1 MIFKLDSYCERV
13 NFQWS
18 GAHFAGWSKQETDYQ
33 IKFLNSFRISLKSL
47 TLAAGRPNSVK
58 DSLEF
63 SNKCHAT
70 QICTKIQPGHRLA
83 PLAFYIKLYLTRN
96 SGIKNRAKSRSRCG
110 ATDLSFSPVPCVS
123 ASHSPAFPVSLS

>member
-70 QICTKIQPGHRLA
+70 QICTKIQTGHRLA
-83 PLAFYIKLYLTRN
+83 SFQFFTMLDPATIGTETVLKLAAGVERRN
-96 SGIKNRAKSRSRCG
+96 
-110 ATDLSFSPVPCVS
+110 F
-123 ASHSPAFPVSLS
+123 